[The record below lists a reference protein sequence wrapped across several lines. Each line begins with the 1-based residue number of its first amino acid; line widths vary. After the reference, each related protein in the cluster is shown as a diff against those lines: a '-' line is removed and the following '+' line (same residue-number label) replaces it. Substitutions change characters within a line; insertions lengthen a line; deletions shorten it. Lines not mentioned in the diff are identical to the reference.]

1 MLNETMRE
9 SPLIYFHDCASG
21 NNLPKAGTYSSIEV
35 APKLVAREQH
45 YWNHLNLRGDAN
57 AEDFF
62 QAVSGILGISL
73 PLEPGRY
80 NSAVGKDGMIE
91 HRLYWLGPDEWL
103 LISQQRANQL
113 ENKLRETLKGHVSIT
128 DVTGGQTL
136 LNLSGDD
143 DAIQTVLKK
152 SSVYNFD
159 AWESA
164 GDLGGRCAH
173 TTFGK
178 TSALVSNKK
187 NGSYDLV
194 IRRSFSDYCAL
205 WLLDAGREFG
215 ICILGPEVI
224 QDKVSTQP

>member
-1 MLNETMRE
+1 M
-9 SPLIYFHDCASG
+9 
-21 NNLPKAGTYSSIEV
+21 
-35 APKLVAREQH
+35 
-45 YWNHLNLRGDAN
+45 
-57 AEDFF
+57 
-62 QAVSGILGISL
+62 
-73 PLEPGRY
+73 
-80 NSAVGKDGMIE
+80 
-91 HRLYWLGPDEWL
+91 
-103 LISQQRANQL
+103 
-113 ENKLRETLKGHVSIT
+113 
-128 DVTGGQTL
+128 
-136 LNLSGDD
+136 NLSGDD

-164 GDLGGRCAH
+164 GDLGGRCTH

-178 TSALVSNKK
+178 TSALVSNNK

-224 QDKVSTQP
+224 QDKISTQSLKTV